1 MKAAWDKLME
11 EYNGHQT
18 ALVGDADCTAE
29 GKSLCD
35 SVGVQGFPT
44 IKWGSPDDLQDYKG
58 GRGFEQLK
66 AFADENLKPICGPSN
81 IDLCDDAKKKEIN
94 TLMGMSDADLDS
106 KIEEMNAK
114 VESLEKTFKEGV
126 EGLNAKYKELSE
138 NKGPD
143 FEAEVDK
150 LRATYKGL
158 EDTKE
163 SGIKEVKDSGLGLM
177 KAVKAAKKAGKGEL

>member
-1 MKAAWDKLME
+1 MKGAWDQLMT
-11 EYNGHQT
+11 EYKDHKT
-18 ALVGDADCTAE
+18 ALIGDADCTAE

-58 GRGFEQLK
+58 GRDFNALK
-66 AFADENLKPICGPSN
+66 AFADENLKPVCGPSN
-81 IDLCDDAKKKEIN
+81 IDLCDDEKKAEIN
-94 TLMGMSDADLDS
+94 KLMGMPDAELDS
-106 KIEEMNAK
+106 KIQEMTDK
-114 VESLEKTFKEGV
+114 VDALESTFKAGLD
-126 EGLNAKYKELSE
+126 GLNAKYKELSE

-177 KAVKAAKKAGKGEL
+177 KAVKAAKKADKGEL